1 MSLSACF
8 TRPKRVRKFVFSS
21 FCVGKSSSVF
31 RAPQKSKKKDMSLL
45 LAGRVSPPPSSPPAR
60 ALARKAKVS
69 RKFSSLRA
77 SSSSSSAAAL
87 LNAARKER
95 ATTSSKLRGEGFRGK
110 IFPRSRHAFTLTKN
124 AKNATA
130 CKATAGGN
138 SDDDGNAANMSAR
151 ELKRALGEMVR
162 FPSFLCLSC
171 LVLLQKVHSLERER
185 EPSSKEKNVDD

>member
-1 MSLSACF
+1 
-8 TRPKRVRKFVFSS
+8 
-21 FCVGKSSSVF
+21 
-31 RAPQKSKKKDMSLL
+31 MSLL

-77 SSSSSSAAAL
+77 SSSSSSANAAL

-110 IFPRSRHAFTLTKN
+110 IFSRSRHAFTLTKN

-171 LVLLQKVHSLERER
+171 LVLLQKVHSRERER